1 MAGDGTVRV
10 VGLSTPVE
18 KGLTCCPL
26 TSRLH
31 QKDLGIFHRR
41 ALSPQRCC
49 VLCPSRKLN
58 LKLLNPAS
66 V

>member
-1 MAGDGTVRV
+1 MAGDGTVGV
-10 VGLSTPVE
+10 LGLSPPVE

-26 TSRLH
+26 TSHLY
-31 QKDLGIFHRR
+31 QKDLGIIHRK
-41 ALSPQRCC
+41 AVSPQHCC